1 MTRITIK
8 LDDELIQQVK
18 QAAAEVK
25 MTQNQ
30 WLASLIQQRLAN
42 NWPQVVRDMA
52 GSWQE
57 FPQQEELRAALGE
70 DKLRDSLKV

>member
-8 LDDELIQQVK
+8 LDDELIQQLK
-18 QAAAEVK
+18 QAAAEAK

-42 NWPQVVRDMA
+42 TFPQAVCDMA
-52 GSWQE
+52 GSWHE
-57 FPQQEELRAALGE
+57 FPQQEELRAGFGE
-70 DKLRDSLKV
+70 DITRESLRF

>member
-52 GSWQE
+52 GCWQE
-57 FPQQEELRAALGE
+57 LPQQQELRIGLGQDVTRE
-70 DKLRDSLKV
+70 LL

>member
-1 MTRITIK
+1 MTRITIN
-8 LDDELIQQVK
+8 LDNELIQQVK
-18 QAAAEVK
+18 QAAAEAK

-42 NWPQVVRDMA
+42 TWPQTVRDMA

-57 FPQQEELRAALGE
+57 FPQQEELRAGLGE
-70 DKLRDSLKV
+70 NCPRAVI